1 MSAIETAKQHWG
13 DKLPDWIEV
22 LATESDKSSQNKIAQ
37 KIGKSSAAIS
47 QVLKNIYPGTIAN
60 IEAAVRANLMDGT
73 HDCPVFGSILIRE
86 CLENQS
92 RPFSNS
98 GNPTKSDFLK
108 PAVIVNTTKNQEKNN
123 VITRCPEFG
132 EID

>member
-22 LATESDKSSQNKIAQ
+22 LAMESDKSSQNKIAQ

-86 CLENQS
+86 CRENQS

-98 GNPTKSDFLK
+98 GNPNKIRLFKACRNCQYNKKS
-108 PAVIVNTTKNQEKNN
+108 
-123 VITRCPEFG
+123 G
-132 EID
+132 EE

>member
-1 MSAIETAKQHWG
+1 MSAIETAKQYWG
-13 DKLPDWIEV
+13 DDLPDWIEV
-22 LATESDKSSQNKIAQ
+22 LATAADKTSQNKIAQ

-60 IEAAVRANLMDGT
+60 VEAAVRANLMDGT
-73 HDCPVFGSILIRE
+73 HACPVLGAILIRE

-98 GNPTKSDFLK
+98 GNPTKIRLFKACRNCQFNKKLG
-108 PAVIVNTTKNQEKNN
+108 EK
-123 VITRCPEFG
+123 
-132 EID
+132 